1 VTSLAGKVREDRG
14 EKRKENINISRKCPR
29 NKANTS
35 NSSLTFPDTLTS
47 NSVTS
52 LLFIFTF
59 LS

>member
-14 EKRKENINISRKCPR
+14 KKKREHKLFQGNALR

-35 NSSLTFPDTLTS
+35 ISSLTFPDTLTS